1 MFECLLCF
9 QQCVHALLEA
19 GKFNGDGDTRVNN
32 LIQSSLQQLG
42 FDADDRA
49 VYESMLLDV
58 ATVLYGR
65 NPKAAVCA
73 WSVTDE
79 FAEVKLQQ
87 LIDGSLI
94 KIVYDEGPYERYF
107 AMFEQLWVHDVIK
120 CIATTKAH
128 SENMQS
134 MKRVWL
140 PDQVNV

>member
-9 QQCVHALLEA
+9 QQCVHALLQD
-19 GKFNGDGDTRVNN
+19 GKFNGDGDTRVEN

-65 NPKAAVCA
+65 NPQAAVCA
-73 WSVTDE
+73 WSVNDE

-87 LIDGSLI
+87 LIDCSLV
-94 KIVYDEGPYERYF
+94 KIVYEDPDNSFCDIIRR
-107 AMFEQLWVHDVIK
+107 LWLHDVIK
-120 CIATTKAH
+120 SIATTKAH
-128 SENMQS
+128 SENKQC